1 MLSLD
6 EVKVYLRVDDDH
18 EDQLIQSLIDSA
30 LALCLDVIRSNSVEK
45 LETNPHARLA
55 MLYVIAYFYEH
66 REEADYNELTLTL
79 RALLFGVRQEGF

>member
-1 MLSLD
+1 MLSLN

-30 LALCLDVIRSNSVEK
+30 LALCLDVIRSDSVEK

-55 MLYVIAYFYEH
+55 ILYVIAYFYEH
-66 REEADYNELTLTL
+66 REEADYHELILTL

>member
-1 MLSLD
+1 MLSLN

-18 EDQLIQSLIDSA
+18 EDQLIQSLIDSS
-30 LALCLDVIRSNSVEK
+30 LALCLDVIRSDSVEK

-55 MLYVIAYFYEH
+55 ILYVIAYFYEH
-66 REEADYNELTLTL
+66 REEADYHELILTL